1 MGGAVFPSCCL
12 TWRQTM
18 LEVMKIMGTSFKRS
32 CACTATLSALN
43 ATPGHHQ
50 PTPPLETP
58 GPSWASLGQ
67 SLVESLLLSPGFWCT
82 QGFVCAFQE
91 SVSPVLCKFWW
102 IYGGVKDD
110 LLQEGL
116 YHTPVCCTQ
125 SPFPCSRPLL
135 TPYLCRRH
143 SNPQRQ
149 IWLSLCRVSWY
160 AQGFVWVLWAFL
172 VGMAFDLNMTLP
184 LLPSFWGFS
193 FALGCGVYFFG
204 GIQHSPINASSAVSC
219 NFGLLT
225 GEDEHTFFYF
235 TSYSKYTQSM
245 VFPVVMHGCEKWKW
259 KVTQSCPTHCSPMD
273 YTVHGILQARILEWL
288 AFFFP
293 RGFSQPRDWTQVSC
307 IAGRFFTN
315 WTTAP

>member
-12 TWRQTM
+12 TWCQTM
-18 LEVMKIMGTSFKRS
+18 LEVMKIMGISFKRS
-32 CACTATLSALN
+32 RACTATLSAPH

-50 PTPPLETP
+50 LTPPLETP

-82 QGFVCAFQE
+82 QGFFCAFQE

-102 IYGGVKDD
+102 IYGGVKGD

-116 YHTPVCCTQ
+116 CHTPVCCTQ
-125 SPFPCSRPLL
+125 SPFPCRRPLL
-135 TPYLCRRH
+135 TH
-143 SNPQRQ
+143 TSAGDTQ
-149 IWLSLCRVSWY
+149 ILKGRSGSV
-160 AQGFVWVLWAFL
+160 FVESPGMHKVLYESSEHFWWVWGLI
-172 VGMAFDLNMTLP
+172 LNMTLP

-204 GIQHSPINASSAVSC
+204 GIQHSPVNACSAVSC
-219 NFGLLT
+219 NFGLLAE
-225 GEDEHTFFYF
+225 EDEHTSFYS

-259 KVTQSCPTHCSPMD
+259 KVTQSCPIHCSPMD

-288 AFFFP
+288 AFFFS